1 MDVLYKHGPS
11 SSGEVCAK
19 LPDAPSE
26 TAMRTLLRILEDK
39 GHVRH
44 EKVGRRNVYA
54 PTVRRDTARRSAA
67 RHLVSTF
74 FGGMVKDAV
83 AALLDTSDKE
93 LTPAQR
99 RELIALINSSR
110 ERGE

>member
-1 MDVLYKHGPS
+1 MDVLYRHGPS

-39 GHVRH
+39 GHVKH

-54 PTVRRDTARRSAA
+54 PTVRRDAARRSAA
-67 RHLVSTF
+67 RHLVTTF

-83 AALLDTSDKE
+83 AALLDTSERE

-99 RELIALINSSR
+99 KELIALINSSR
-110 ERGE
+110 DRGE